1 MNPRKDIDKFLKTY
15 IPSPSIFEMEAD
27 GDRVLRRLA
36 SEQQR
41 EGRMQETTREQ
52 STGSRPRIGL
62 RFVVAAALILT
73 VAIGVYAFRAQRVSP
88 PQVVPPTAQSPT
100 ASVKAATE
108 TTQAAAVTPE
118 PRKPGAAP
126 SREEILAGVEG
137 QIAAAQATD
146 AGATRLKFAV
156 ASVRRRTV
164 FEEGPGILNCGGVDG
179 QVFPTGQASP
189 APQGRCA
196 ADKHT
201 LDSIIAM
208 AFQASRLNPW
218 NGPEQIVAGIPDT
231 MRKGFRFQIQAVA
244 ENPSTA
250 TKAELLQMLQ
260 NLLIDRFKL
269 RVHREIRQVDG
280 YVLTVAK
287 SGIKLK
293 ETSDAEFFLIGPQ
306 TMTGN
311 VSMQNLA
318 RYLEMGALA
327 MTTGQRF
334 MRPAE
339 DGGPTPL
346 HVPVDDKTG
355 LKGVYAIRA
364 NVSRTIVFAGGGGRG
379 EGGTR
384 VEYDPP
390 LPKVFEEQLGLVL
403 TRGKV
408 PVEYIVVDHIE
419 EPSEN

>member
-1 MNPRKDIDKFLKTY
+1 
-15 IPSPSIFEMEAD
+15 MEAD

-36 SEQQR
+36 SEQRR

-52 STGSRPRIGL
+52 SAGSRPRSL

-73 VAIGVYAFRAQRVSP
+73 VAIGVYAFRAQRVLP
-88 PQVVPPTAQSPT
+88 PQVVLPPAQSPT
-100 ASVKAATE
+100 ASVKAPTE
-108 TTQAAAVTPE
+108 TTQVAAVTPE
-118 PRKPGAAP
+118 PRKSGAAP
-126 SREEILAGVEG
+126 SREEALAGAAA

-146 AGATRLKFAV
+146 GGATRLKFGA
-156 ASVRRRTV
+156 ASVRRRV
-164 FEEGPGILNCGGVDG
+164 EFEDGPGILNCGGVDG
-179 QVFPTGQASP
+179 QVFPTQASP

-218 NGPEQIVAGIPDT
+218 SGPEQIVVGIPDT
-231 MRKGFRFQIQAVA
+231 MRKGRRFQIQGVA
-244 ENPSTA
+244 DNPSSA
-250 TKAELLQMLQ
+250 TKAELLQMFQ
-260 NLLIDRFKL
+260 NLLMDRFKL

-293 ETSDAEFFLIGPQ
+293 ETPDAEFFSIGPQ
-306 TMTGN
+306 MMVGN
-311 VSMQNLA
+311 VSMQTLA
-318 RYLEMGALA
+318 RHLEIGVLPSI
-327 MTTGQRF
+327 TGQRF

-355 LKGVYAIRA
+355 LNGVYAIRA
-364 NVSRTIVFAGGGGRG
+364 NVTRTTMFAGAGGRG
-379 EGGTR
+379 ESGTR

-390 LPKVFEEQLGLVL
+390 LPRVFEEQLGLVL

-408 PVEYIVVDHIE
+408 PVEYIVVDHME